1 MASQQDIICGFNISA
16 LPDDLTV
23 EDFLKQACEREV
35 QQLLEHV
42 EHRIEEFKEDSKQT
56 RKELERLSSA
66 PQRSLWTHSVWE

>member
-1 MASQQDIICGFNISA
+1 MASQQDVICGFNIST
-16 LPDDLTV
+16 LPDELTV

-42 EHRIEEFKEDSKQT
+42 ECRIEEFKEDAKQT

-66 PQRSLWTHSVWE
+66 PQRSL